1 MSVGLV
7 SDELMLEIVKAELDR
22 LKGKVRYRT
31 PSLIM
36 APHIAET
43 CL

>member
-22 LKGKVRYRT
+22 LKGKVRHRT
-31 PSLIM
+31 PPLIM
-36 APHIAET
+36 APRIAET